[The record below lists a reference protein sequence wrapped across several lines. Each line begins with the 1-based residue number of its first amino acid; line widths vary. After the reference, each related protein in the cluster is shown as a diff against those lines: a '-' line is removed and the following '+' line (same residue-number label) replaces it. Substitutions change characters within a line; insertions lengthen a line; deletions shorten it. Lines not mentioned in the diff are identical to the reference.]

1 MALSETAPGRGAVV
15 DPRYFAEAIT
25 WENDVIRTV
34 KRSRAVAW
42 FVALVM
48 AALAGLALVC
58 LALVL
63 PLKTFEPY
71 VVEVDRTTGFLEIKR
86 ALAAGDLD
94 QSEAVT
100 SMNVV
105 RYLRARETYDPPA
118 IKDNFEL
125 AQLLSSG
132 DAARE
137 LVELYSPANAKN
149 PVRVYGRGA
158 TIAIGIKS
166 VQFPNNRT
174 AIVRF
179 STRERTASSTVTS
192 HWTALLRFRYTR
204 APMRNE
210 WRFDNP
216 LGFQVTEYRRDQES
230 APTTEPATGPAPAP
244 IATAPPELAPAAPVD
259 PALTGSVP

>member
-1 MALSETAPGRGAVV
+1 MAVNESAAV
-15 DPRYFAEAIT
+15 DSRYFAEAIT

-42 FVALVM
+42 TVALIM
-48 AALAGLALVC
+48 AALAGMALVC
-58 LALVL
+58 LALLL
-63 PLKTFEPY
+63 PLKTYEPY
-71 VVEVDRTTGFLEIKR
+71 VIEVDKTTGFLEIKR
-86 ALAAGDLD
+86 VLQPGELD
-94 QSEAVT
+94 QGEAVT
-100 SMNVV
+100 AMNVV

-125 AQLLSSG
+125 SQLLSTG

-149 PVRVYGRGA
+149 PVRVLGRQTNVA
-158 TIAIGIKS
+158 VSIKS
-166 VQFPNNRT
+166 IQFPNNRT

-179 STRERTASSTVTS
+179 STRERTPASTTTA
-192 HWTALLRFRYTR
+192 HWTALIRFRYTR

-230 APTTEPATGPAPAP
+230 APTTEPAPGPLPSTVA
-244 IATAPPELAPAAPVD
+244 ATPPELAPAPPE
-259 PALTGSVP
+259 PALTGSVQ

>member
-1 MALSETAPGRGAVV
+1 MASDQRAPGSGATV
-15 DPRYFAEAIT
+15 DPRYFAEAIS

-42 FVALVM
+42 FVALLM
-48 AALAGLALVC
+48 ASLAAMALVC
-58 LALVL
+58 LALLL
-63 PLKTFEPY
+63 PLKSFEPY

-86 ALAAGDLD
+86 ALAPGDLD

-100 SMNVV
+100 AMSVV

-125 AQLLSSG
+125 AQLLSTG

-137 LVELYSPANAKN
+137 LVELYSPANVRN
-149 PVRVYGRGA
+149 PVRLLGRGA
-158 TIAIGIKS
+158 TVAIGIKS
-166 VQFPNNRT
+166 IQFPNQRT

-179 STRERTASSTVTS
+179 STRERSATSAITS
-192 HWTALLRFRYTR
+192 HWTALIRFRYTR

-230 APTTEPATGPAPAP
+230 APTTEPVPGTAPATV
-244 IATAPPELAPAAPVD
+244 ATTPPELAPLPE
-259 PALTGSVP
+259 PPMTGSVP